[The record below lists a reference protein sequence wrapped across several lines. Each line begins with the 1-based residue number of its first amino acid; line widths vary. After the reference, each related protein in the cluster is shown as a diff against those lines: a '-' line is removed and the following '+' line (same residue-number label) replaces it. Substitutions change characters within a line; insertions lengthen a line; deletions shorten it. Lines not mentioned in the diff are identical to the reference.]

1 MLCRDREGLKVLT
14 EDQTWDAAEEVW
26 MGLENWKIASAYI
39 QAHRIAKKV
48 IVAKGN
54 NDFLGNG
61 EGIHVGVRKDFR
73 PTENGSM
80 VRIDGKIIAPPP
92 LLIQPWIIS
101 PAVLLSYVM
110 FKIILDYLDSSY
122 ICATTHMPYMHV

>member
-1 MLCRDREGLKVLT
+1 MSKQHAMLCRDREGLKVLT

-26 MGLENWKIASAYI
+26 MGLENWKIASACI
-39 QAHRIAKKV
+39 QAHRIAKKA

-73 PTENGSM
+73 PTENGM
-80 VRIDGKIIAPPP
+80 VRTDGKIVAPPP
-92 LLIQPWIIS
+92 ADPT
-101 PAVLLSYVM
+101 M
-110 FKIILDYLDSSY
+110 RCF
-122 ICATTHMPYMHV
+122 